1 MNKEVDDPASM
12 KNQGIKVRCQTM
24 KGPELVTT
32 MLGYIA
38 TPMALNDCFTSLQT
52 GVIDG
57 MVGSGAEGYYSSYRD
72 VAKYYLPYNDHFE
85 VWYLY
90 INMDKWNEMSKNSRK
105 YYRQQQIIWKTKDG
119 KKRRPRQK
127 NMNRS

>member
-1 MNKEVDDPASM
+1 
-12 KNQGIKVRCQTM
+12 
-24 KGPELVTT
+24 
-32 MLGYIA
+32 
-38 TPMALNDCFTSLQT
+38 MALNDCFTSLQT

-57 MVGSGAEGYYSSYRD
+57 MIGSGAEGYYSSYRD